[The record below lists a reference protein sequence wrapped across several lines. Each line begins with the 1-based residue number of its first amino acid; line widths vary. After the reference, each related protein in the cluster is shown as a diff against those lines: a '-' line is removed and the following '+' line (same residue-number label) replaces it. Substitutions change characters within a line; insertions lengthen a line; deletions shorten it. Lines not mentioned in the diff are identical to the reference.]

1 MAAFALV
8 CNFVGD
14 YGFKVL
20 LVDSE
25 HTIAQV
31 AHEAARQLAGV
42 VVRPLQP
49 GERLSVRLQGHSD
62 ALPADQKI
70 SAAGLL
76 EMTTIEIHRERAA

>member
-14 YGFKVL
+14 YGLKVL

-31 AHEAARQLAGV
+31 AQEAARQLAGV
-42 VVRPLQP
+42 VVRPLEP
-49 GERLSVRLQGHSD
+49 GEHLSVCIQGQGEPLPPD
-62 ALPADQKI
+62 KTVTAL
-70 SAAGLL
+70 GLM
-76 EMTTIEIHRERAA
+76 EMETIEIHRERHA